1 MKFTVNNETN
11 EKIILGKF
19 GLEDLQSKSQLNSLK
34 EQGVL
39 NEKFF
44 QDLEKLQRIQQL
56 VGTEGVNVTLANQ
69 LNDLIPGFLNEQ
81 HPLSGFTSDTS
92 PVEKRYSL
100 EAIETFSKNLFT
112 SGVINDY
119 SYWNF
124 GLEDNKIVIS
134 IDEHDKVL
142 HEHIETLDKVFEDF
156 HNGHKELLIELGN
169 SQQVGLEAAD
179 GVLAKIMEFFAKHM
193 QWVIIAMVTFIG
205 ALVGWIMEKL
215 VTSGVNDFN
224 KTFGDIKKHKDGQA
238 TMDYLAAS
246 SQNGYTTHGNKY
258 FSANVLDDV
267 DKAFKGKLSE
277 AEKEKKDK
285 EDKDTVKDKEDKNT
299 VDGEFKEVPKDSIHT
314 KAEEVAKAAEKVGK
328 LLNSQAAYYLLTGK
342 NNYSIKNVIGTIES
356 IWATMDII
364 LHDTETVS
372 KKLLDILK
380 NASDKSTFSIEQ
392 GYEVCTILER
402 STYTTFKLYAFPYG
416 LKEFLTLLNEHGKKL
431 EPLPN
436 PKIVVQSGVATH
448 HILEWRARGS
458 NTITYPGDLFSGND
472 NNKERISD
480 FTEKLLKLNKE
491 LEDERSDLEEMA
503 KKSSMINAHLSTL
516 TKSLSS
522 NIKEIGACERPTN
535 LTKEA
540 CYPSSEKGHP
550 YDSNK
555 NVGTN
560 TTYLAV
566 YGETGYFHIMI
577 SSLGFFAGAL
587 KDVSKVLL
595 KVKQLEND
603 GLQLAFVID
612 SLLTKIELETQDT
625 FTL

>member
-1 MKFTVNNETN
+1 MKFTVNEERNKKT
-11 EKIILGKF
+11 ILGKF

-44 QDLEKLQRIQQL
+44 QDLEKLQRIEQL

-112 SGVINDY
+112 SGIINDY
-119 SYWNF
+119 SYWDF

-156 HNGHKELLIELGN
+156 HNGHKNLLIEVEK

-179 GVLAKIMEFFAKHM
+179 GVLEKIMEFFAKHM
-193 QWVIIAMVTFIG
+193 QWVIIAMITFIG
-205 ALVGWIMEKL
+205 ALVGWLVNKL
-215 VTSGVNDFN
+215 INREVDEAN
-224 KTFGDIKKHKDGQA
+224 KMFKDIAKHKDGKE

-246 SQNGYTTHGNKY
+246 SKNGYKTHGNKD
-258 FSANVLDDV
+258 FSANIRDDV
-267 DKAFKGKLSE
+267 NKAFKGKLLEEEE
-277 AEKEKKDK
+277 AEKEK
-285 EDKDTVKDKEDKNT
+285 KDKEDKNT

-314 KAEEVAKAAEKVGK
+314 KAEKVAKAAEKVGK

-356 IWATMDII
+356 IWAALDII

-392 GYEVCTILER
+392 GYNVCITLDK

-416 LKEFLTLLNEHGKKL
+416 LKEFLTLLNEHGNKL
-431 EPLPN
+431 APIPN
-436 PKIVVQSGVATH
+436 PKNVIQSGVHTN
-448 HILEWRARGS
+448 HILEWRSHGG
-458 NTITYPGDLFSGND
+458 NKITYPDDLFSGND
-472 NNKERISD
+472 NNKERISN
-480 FTEKLLKLNKE
+480 FTENLLKLNKE
-491 LEDERSDLEEMA
+491 LNDGKSDLKEMA
-503 KKSSMINAHLSTL
+503 NKSRMIKAHLSTL

-522 NIKEIGACERPTN
+522 NIKEIGDSERPTH

-550 YDSNK
+550 YDSDK
-555 NVGTN
+555 NLGTN
-560 TTYLAV
+560 TTYLAA
-566 YGETGYFHIMI
+566 YGETGYFHTMI

-603 GLQLAFVID
+603 GLQLASAID

-625 FTL
+625 STL